1 MPTNTVLIMVDQQKA
16 TSLPMYGNPIVRT
29 PNLDAL
35 AQESCLFRQAH
46 TSCPLCVPARVS
58 TFTGQYPSTH
68 GSLNNSILMKSGA
81 SHLLGLLKEAG
92 YTIGL
97 AGKNHCFREEDMPV
111 FDYLEEAG
119 HYGPTSA
126 SAGPSQKAATQYLH
140 ACEALR
146 GAWGWAINPH
156 PPEALGTA
164 WVTDK
169 AIAFLDQH
177 GHDPFFLWYSIPDPH
192 IPFQTCEPYAS
203 MYPPEAVDLPSFK
216 ADEMTSKPRAQQ
228 IDHEVMCGNQVDE
241 ETIRHLISIYY
252 GMNTFIDTEIGR
264 FLAALSKRGLD
275 QDTLVIY
282 VSDHGEYLGEHRMI
296 RKSKAAYD
304 CLTHVPLIIRA
315 PGMKP
320 QPHDTLVSLEDLMPT
335 VLSYTGLDI
344 PDTVQ
349 GRDLRPLLEGRSF
362 EDRDYVYG
370 EYGGH
375 PYPIPANQP
384 YETCAAPLSPDFRPA
399 MKLGGYGKM
408 RYLRTPRWK
417 LVMYVQDTTELY
429 DLNNDPLEVANLHN
443 TPGTETVVSEL
454 KSMMIEHMMATNHM
468 GADVGMVS

>member
-399 MKLGGYGKM
+399 MKLGGV
-408 RYLRTPRWK
+408 W
-417 LVMYVQDTTELY
+417 QDALSPYAT
-429 DLNNDPLEVANLHN
+429 LETGHVRAGYH
-443 TPGTETVVSEL
+443 GIIRS
-454 KSMMIEHMMATNHM
+454 
-468 GADVGMVS
+468 

>member
-1 MPTNTVLIMVDQQKA
+1 MNTVMIMVDQQKA
-16 TSLPMYGNPIVRT
+16 SSLPMYGNPIVHT
-29 PNLDAL
+29 PNLEAL
-35 AQESCLFRQAH
+35 AQEGCLFRQAS

-58 TFTGQYPSTH
+58 TFTGQYPSAH
-68 GSLNNSILMKSGA
+68 GSLNNSVLMKGGT

-97 AGKNHCFREEDMPV
+97 AGKNHCFREEEMQV
-111 FDYLEEAG
+111 FDYLEEAF
-119 HYGPTSA
+119 HYGPTSP
-126 SAGPSQKAATQYLH
+126 SAGPAQKAATQYLH
-140 ACEALR
+140 DCQALR
-146 GAWGWAINPH
+146 GAWGWTINPH

-169 AIAFLDQH
+169 AIEFLDHH
-177 GHDPFFLWYSIPDPH
+177 GGEPFFLWYSIPDPH

-203 MYPPEAVDLPSFK
+203 MYPPEEVDLPPFK
-216 ADEMTSKPRAQQ
+216 ADEMAGKPRAHQ
-228 IDHEVMCGNQVDE
+228 IDHAVMCGDQVDE
-241 ETIRHLISIYY
+241 DTIRQVISIYY
-252 GMNTFIDTEIGR
+252 GMNTFIDTEVGR
-264 FLAALSKRGLD
+264 FLDALSKQGLD

-304 CLTHVPLIIRA
+304 CLTHVPLLMRA
-315 PGMKP
+315 PGMRS
-320 QPHDTLVSLEDLMPT
+320 QPLDTPVSLEDLMPT
-335 VLSYTGLDI
+335 VLSYAGLNI

-362 EDRDYVYG
+362 EDRNYVYG

-375 PYPIPANQP
+375 PYPISENQP
-384 YETCAAPLSPDFRPA
+384 YETCASPLSPDFRPA

-408 RYLRTPRWK
+408 RYIRTPRWK

-429 DLNNDPLEVANLHN
+429 DLEDDPDELTNLYG
-443 TPGTETVVSEL
+443 TPGTETVVSDL
-454 KSMMIEHMMATNHM
+454 KSMMIEYMMTIDHT
-468 GADVGMVS
+468 GADVGKVS